1 MSLFPRIQSP
11 CPYKGKLSDIM
22 DGDTCRLCHREVH
35 DISDLSVAAR
45 QALVADCA
53 DELCVSYKV
62 PVKSALAA
70 MALGASMATP
80 AFAQIDEV
88 LAVEGE
94 PASGEY
100 CLEDQYIIVGG
111 LKNPGAV
118 EWLTADLDN
127 SLPDMPVVYDDDVDV
142 ATAPRPSQAAAP
154 SPAADD
160 DQTERTREPPLVKDR
175 PAAS

>member
-1 MSLFPRIQSP
+1 MSLFPRVQSP
-11 CPYKGKLSDIM
+11 CPYKGKLGDIM
-22 DGDTCRLCHREVH
+22 DGDVCRLCHREVH
-35 DISDLSVAAR
+35 DISDLSSAAR

-53 DELCVSYKV
+53 DELCVSYRV

-118 EWLTADLDN
+118 EWLTADLDT
-127 SLPDMPVVYDDDVDV
+127 SLPDMPVVYDDETD
-142 ATAPRPSQAAAP
+142 APPPTRASQASTAPSDRTK
-154 SPAADD
+154 D
-160 DQTERTREPPLVKDR
+160 ERDPPPLVKDR

>member
-11 CPYKGKLSDIM
+11 CPYKGKLGDIM
-22 DGDTCRLCHREVH
+22 DGDICRLCHREVH
-35 DISDLSVAAR
+35 DISDLSSAAR

-118 EWLTADLDN
+118 EWLTADLDT
-127 SLPDMPVVYDDDVDV
+127 SLPDMPVVYDDDAD
-142 ATAPRPSQAAAP
+142 TAPRAVPAAP
-154 SPAADD
+154 SPAADSSD
-160 DQTERTREPPLVKDR
+160 RTQDERDPPQLVKDR

>member
-35 DISDLSVAAR
+35 DISDLSSAAR
-45 QALVADCA
+45 QALVAGCS
-53 DELCVSYKV
+53 DEICVSYKV

-80 AFAQIDEV
+80 AYAQIDEV
-88 LAVEGE
+88 LAVDGE
-94 PASGEY
+94 PTSGEY
-100 CLEDQYIIVGG
+100 CLEDNYIIVGG
-111 LKNPGAV
+111 LKKPGEV
-118 EWLTADLDN
+118 EWLTADLDS
-127 SLPDMPVVYDDDVDV
+127 SLPDMPVVYDDE
-142 ATAPRPSQAAAP
+142 
-154 SPAADD
+154 PAAVTKATPASAPVDAPTDAKTRDD
-160 DQTERTREPPLVKDR
+160 RAPPPLIKDR

>member
-35 DISDLSVAAR
+35 DISDLSSAAR
-45 QALVADCA
+45 QALVAGCS
-53 DELCVSYKV
+53 DEICVSYKV

-80 AFAQIDEV
+80 AYAQIDEV
-88 LAVEGE
+88 LAVDGE
-94 PASGEY
+94 PTSGEY
-100 CLEDQYIIVGG
+100 CLEDNYIIVGG
-111 LKNPGAV
+111 LKKPGEV
-118 EWLTADLDN
+118 EWLTADLDS
-127 SLPDMPVVYDDDVDV
+127 SLPDMPVVYDDEPAPVAKATPASAPVD
-142 ATAPRPSQAAAP
+142 APTDAKAR
-154 SPAADD
+154 DD
-160 DQTERTREPPLVKDR
+160 RDPPPLVKDR